1 MKLFNKNQ
9 NKVSVDQ
16 KLIDNDII
24 LSVRHLKK
32 YFSLGKGLKKE
43 KLKAVHDVSFDIKR
57 GEVFG
62 IVGESGCGKSTTGRT
77 IIGLEKATSGSIYL
91 NGKRIIAGN
100 RWNEKEIKWVT
111 IRGKKKIKE
120 LKKQCKYE
128 IADFSKMTTPDETS
142 IKQIKEKYNLL
153 IKEVKNN
160 IKTTK
165 EVQKAKIRQHKYDV
179 RHAKKSDKMKIQMI
193 FQDPIDSLD
202 PRMTVY
208 DIIAE
213 GLKIEHY
220 GLKNEKKLKAEL
232 EEKISDLTL
241 KSNQECIENPSEAN
255 EIKAK
260 LEKDI
265 SILKQETDTKI
276 KDGYDYHK
284 MVAQMLEKVGL
295 IPDYASR
302 YPHEFSGGQRQR
314 IGIARALIM
323 KPELVIADEPISGLD
338 VSIRAQ
344 IINLLND
351 LRESMGLTVIFIAH
365 DLSVVK
371 YFCNRIAVMYYG
383 NLVELTSSNELFKHP
398 LHPYTKSL
406 LSAIPK
412 PDPLFEKTRKRI
424 SYNSQVHDYS
434 TDKPVLQEVYQGHFV
449 LSNKAELEKYKQEVE
464 QENKLLAEKE
474 NKEVKEEKPSLET
487 EENLELKES
496 EDDSNIYYLVKNPKT
511 KKWGVRLS
519 KTGRTIK
526 NFDLKVDARKYA
538 KELAKKFNR
547 EVKE

>member
-255 EIKAK
+255 QIKAK
-260 LEKDI
+260 LEEDI
-265 SILKQETDTKI
+265 SRLKQETDTQI

-424 SYNSQVHDYS
+424 SYNPQVHDYS
-434 TDKPVLQEVYQGHFV
+434 TDKPVLQEVYKGHFV